1 MADFVLVHGGWIG
14 AWCWCRVRPLLLA
27 AGHQVFT
34 PTLTG
39 LGDRAHLLTPD
50 VDLSTHI
57 QDVVAVIDSEELQRV
72 VLVGQS
78 YAGMVIT
85 GVADRLPER
94 LSQLVYLDAF
104 VPEDGQS
111 LADLVG
117 PQMIASLQ
125 EAAESAGGGW
135 RVPPLPPQA
144 CGVSEEQDVRWMAR
158 RMGVHPLKTML
169 EPLHLTK
176 QERTVPKAFIYC
188 NNPAMGFFEGFVHK
202 ARVEN
207 WNFHELATGHTA
219 MVTAPAELTRVL
231 LTIAN

>member
-14 AWCWCRVRPLLLA
+14 AWCWRRVRPLLLA

-39 LGDRAHLLTPD
+39 LGHRAHLLTPD
-50 VDLSTHI
+50 IDLSTHV
-57 QDVVAVIDSEELQRV
+57 QDVIAVIESEELQRV

-85 GVADRLPER
+85 GVADHLAER

-125 EAAESAGGGW
+125 QAARSAGDGW

-144 CGVSEEQDVRWMAR
+144 CGVREEQDIRWMER
-158 RMGVHPLKTML
+158 RMGFHPLKTML

-176 QERTVPKAFIYC
+176 QRCTVPKTFIYC
-188 NNPAMGFFEGFVHK
+188 NNPAIGFFESFVCK
-202 ARVEN
+202 ARAER
-207 WNFHELATGHTA
+207 WGFHELATGHTA

-231 LTIAN
+231 LGITD

>member
-14 AWCWCRVRPLLLA
+14 AWCWARVRPLLLA
-27 AGHQVFT
+27 AGHHVFT

-39 LGDRAHLLTPD
+39 LGQRAHLLNPD

-57 QDVVAVIDSEELQRV
+57 QDVVAVIESEELQRV

-85 GVADRLPER
+85 GVADRLPEC

-104 VPEDGQS
+104 VPSDGQS

-117 PQMIASLQ
+117 PQMMASLK
-125 EAAESAGGGW
+125 EAAKSVGDGW

-144 CGVSEEQDVRWMAR
+144 CGVSEAQDVRWMAR
-158 RMGVHPLKTML
+158 RMGFHPLKTML

-176 QERTVPKAFIYC
+176 QNCAVPKSFIYC
-188 NNPAMGFFEGFVHK
+188 NNPAMGFFEGFVEK
-202 ARVEN
+202 AEVEN
-207 WNFHELATGHTA
+207 WNLYKLATGHTA
-219 MVTAPAELTRVL
+219 MVTAPAELTRIL
-231 LTIAN
+231 LTIAD